1 MIFLNI
7 ENAYSNM
14 VLYAQDIM
22 KKYTNMLPGE
32 LSALEGAKIMS
43 NDHVGFVIVQKNGNP
58 VGIVT
63 EWDYIS
69 KVVSNGVDPAK
80 ITLREIMG
88 EKMVSVTPD
97 TPTVK
102 VTRTMNEHSIR
113 RLPVIDNG
121 KLVGVI
127 TSRDIIRIFKDYM
140 ESLSEIIEKFGV
152 F

>member
-1 MIFLNI
+1 
-7 ENAYSNM
+7 M

-32 LSALEGAKIMS
+32 LNALEGAKIMS
-43 NDHVGFVIVQKNGNP
+43 NDHVGFIIVQKDGKP

-69 KVVSNGVDPAK
+69 KVVSKGLDPSS
-80 ITLREIMG
+80 ISLQDIMG
-88 EKMVSVTPD
+88 EKMVSVPPD
-97 TPTVK
+97 TPTDK
-102 VTRTMNEHSIR
+102 VTRTMSEHSIR
-113 RLPVIDNG
+113 RLPVIENG
-121 KLVGVI
+121 KLLGVI

-140 ESLSEIIEKFGV
+140 DSLSEIIGKFGV